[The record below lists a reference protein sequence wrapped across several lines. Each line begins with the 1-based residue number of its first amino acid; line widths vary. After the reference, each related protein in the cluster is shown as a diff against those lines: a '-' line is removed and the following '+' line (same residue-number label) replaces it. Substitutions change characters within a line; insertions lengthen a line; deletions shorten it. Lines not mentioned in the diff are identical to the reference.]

1 MTLVIR
7 TTSIVA
13 ALRDAGCVFAEDEA
27 RLLID
32 AATHPE
38 ELNRMVDLRV
48 AGLPL
53 EHILGW
59 VDFCGTRIAVDPGV
73 FVPRRRTGFLVR
85 QAALKARRSIVG
97 RRAVVVD
104 LCCGSGAIGAALNDI
119 LGGCELH
126 AADIDPA
133 AVACARRN
141 LEPRGGT
148 AYLGDLFDPLPRR
161 LLGRVDVL
169 LVNAPYVPTESI
181 SLMPPEARLHEPAVA
196 LDGGADGLDV
206 HRRVAL
212 EAPGWLAPGGWLLI
226 ETSRQQSVETAALLS
241 ASGLMVDVVTDE
253 DLDATLVV
261 GAAPGQG

>member
-1 MTLVIR
+1 
-7 TTSIVA
+7 
-13 ALRDAGCVFAEDEA
+13 
-27 RLLID
+27 
-32 AATHPE
+32 
-38 ELNRMVDLRV
+38 
-48 AGLPL
+48 
-53 EHILGW
+53 
-59 VDFCGTRIAVDPGV
+59 
-73 FVPRRRTGFLVR
+73 
-85 QAALKARRSIVG
+85 
-97 RRAVVVD
+97 VD

-206 HRRVAL
+206 QRRVAL
-212 EAPGWLAPGGWLLI
+212 GAPGWLAPGGWLLI

-261 GAAPGQG
+261 GAASGQG